1 MKTLY
6 VLFSALLFSLA
17 IYAYQVL
24 VNNIAFN
31 FSFLMTVV
39 LAVSVIF
46 QYNKVVQTSINEQD
60 R

>member
-46 QYNKVVQTSINEQD
+46 QYNKVVQTSIKEQD
-60 R
+60 C

>member
-6 VLFSALLFSLA
+6 ALLSALFLSLA

-46 QYNKVVQTSINEQD
+46 QYSKVVQTSIKEQD
-60 R
+60 C

>member
-6 VLFSALLFSLA
+6 VLFSALLFSLT

-31 FSFLMTVV
+31 FSFLMTVA

-46 QYNKVVQTSINEQD
+46 QYSKVVQDSTKEQD
-60 R
+60 C